1 MLIVKNI
8 NQKFGKQQII
18 TNFNYDFEKG
28 KSYAILGKSGSGK
41 STLLRIIAGLQK
53 PTSGYI
59 ELNNKQHKKPT
70 KELYYLHQNYTNFP
84 WLTALENVLLGVS
97 TNKKETIEKEKE
109 ALTILR
115 SLGLIEPKKM
125 IYEMSG
131 GMNQRVALARMI
143 IANPEVILLDEP
155 TSALD
160 EQTTKVVENLLLSL
174 KAKGKTLIIVT
185 HNKDVANNL
194 ADKII
199 NL

>member
-97 TNKKETIEKEKE
+97 TNKKEIIEKEKE

>member
-18 TNFNYDFEKG
+18 TDFNYSFEKG

-53 PTSGYI
+53 PTSGTVD
-59 ELNNKQHKKPT
+59 LNGKQHKKPT

-97 TNKKETIEKEKE
+97 TNKKVAMAKEKE
-109 ALTILR
+109 ALMILK
-115 SLGLIEPKKM
+115 SLGLIDHKKM